1 MSSAEP
7 ESARAPAAGR
17 AMAQAAG
24 EFLESLTTEQRAVAS
39 FPFADVERYEW
50 HYTPIPH
57 NGLQL
62 MHMSEP
68 QRRAA
73 LALMASGLSTRG
85 AQQARSIIA
94 HEAVLHEWERLQ
106 AAPQHWRRDPEI
118 YYVSVFGAPGGD
130 GPWGWRICGHHL
142 ALHFTIVDGDRV
154 SPLPLFF
161 GINPAEVRHGDH
173 KGLRI
178 LAAEEDLARA
188 LLTGLSPEQKAI
200 AVVDP
205 VAPDDILTKN
215 YRVADPKVPTRG
227 LRLETMSGRPREQLV
242 ALIRHYVERSTGD
255 LSRLEWRKI
264 EATGL
269 DSTTFAWAGP
279 EAAGQ
284 GHYYAIVGSSFLIEY
299 DNTQNGANHIH
310 SVWRDFTHDFG
321 EDLLAAHYATSEHH
335 NA

>member
-7 ESARAPAAGR
+7 DTARAPAAAR

-73 LALMASGLSTRG
+73 LALMASGLSARG
-85 AQQARSIIA
+85 VQQAESIIA
-94 HEAVLHEWERLQ
+94 HEGILHEWEMLQ
-106 AAPQHWRRDPEI
+106 REPERWRRDPEI
-118 YYVSVFGAPGGD
+118 YYVSVFGTPGGAD
-130 GPWGWRICGHHL
+130 PWGWRVCGHHL

-161 GINPAEVRHGDH
+161 GINPAEVRHGEH
-173 KGLRI
+173 KGLRV

-188 LLTGLSPEQKAI
+188 LLHGLSPDQKAI

-215 YRVADPKVPTRG
+215 YRVVDPNVPARG
-227 LRLETMSGRPREQLV
+227 LRLDAMPGRPGEQLV

-255 LSRLEWRKI
+255 VSHVEWRKI
-264 EATGL
+264 ESAGL
-269 DSTTFAWAGP
+269 DSATFAWAGP
-279 EAAGQ
+279 EVAGQ
-284 GHYYAIVGSSFLIEY
+284 GHYYAIVASFLIEY
-299 DNTQNGANHIH
+299 DNTQNEANHIH
-310 SVWRDFTHDFG
+310 SVWRDFSHDFG
-321 EDLLAAHYATSEHH
+321 EDLLAAHYASAPHH
-335 NA
+335 HA